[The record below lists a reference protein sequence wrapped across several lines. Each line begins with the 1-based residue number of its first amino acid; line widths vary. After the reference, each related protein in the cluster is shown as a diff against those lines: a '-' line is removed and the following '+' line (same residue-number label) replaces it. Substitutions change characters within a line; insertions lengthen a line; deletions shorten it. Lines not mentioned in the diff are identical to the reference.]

1 MAEYRIC
8 LSLIEDDPEALLSA
22 VPLADWLELRL
33 DLIGSNWP
41 ELAGRI
47 DKPWIACDR
56 RPEEGG
62 RGESDP
68 LTRQET
74 LRRALEAGADIID
87 IELKTPNLKDFVF
100 SLRGRAQCLISFHDF
115 AGTPSFSS
123 LCDIVDHQIS
133 AGAQICKVVTLARTV
148 EDNLT
153 LLKLVRRYAD
163 QKIIAFGMGEAG
175 QLSRVLGPLAGAYLT
190 YASAKS
196 GKEAASG
203 QITIRELRQIYGYLH
218 R

>member
-1 MAEYRIC
+1 MAEYPIC
-8 LSLIEDDPEALLSA
+8 LSLIENDPEALTLA

-33 DLIGSNWP
+33 DLIGDNWP
-41 ELAGRI
+41 ELASKVE
-47 DKPWIACDR
+47 KPWIACDR

-62 RGESDP
+62 KGESDP
-68 LTRQET
+68 LARQET

-87 IELKTPNLKDFVF
+87 VELKTPHVKDFVS
-100 SLRGRAQCLISFHDF
+100 SLRGRAPCLISHHDF
-115 AGTPSFSS
+115 SGTPSFSS
-123 LCDIVDHQIS
+123 LCDIVEHEIS
-133 AGAQICKVVTLARTV
+133 AGAHICKVVTLARNL

-153 LLKLVRRYAD
+153 LLKLVRRYAE

-175 QLSRVLGPLAGAYLT
+175 QLSRVLSPLAGAYLT
-190 YASAKS
+190 YASAKP

-203 QITIRELRQIYGYLH
+203 QMTIRELRQIYENLD